1 MRHAAAEHPLG
12 RRVKY
17 VAAILLGVLLILG
30 WFCYDLKSRLE
41 QKTLELVKAKVEL
54 EHQTEIVRWKTIY
67 VPVRIETKTK
77 EIMERKVGDDEC
89 ESALQLLK
97 DFQ

>member
-1 MRHAAAEHPLG
+1 M
-12 RRVKY
+12 KY
-17 VAAILLGVLLILG
+17 VAAILFGVLLILG
-30 WFCYDLKSRLE
+30 WFCYDLKSQLE
-41 QKTLELVKAKVEL
+41 QKNIDLAKATVEL
-54 EHQTEIVRWKTIY
+54 EHQTEIIRWKTIY

-77 EIMERKVGDDEC
+77 EIMERKVGGDEC